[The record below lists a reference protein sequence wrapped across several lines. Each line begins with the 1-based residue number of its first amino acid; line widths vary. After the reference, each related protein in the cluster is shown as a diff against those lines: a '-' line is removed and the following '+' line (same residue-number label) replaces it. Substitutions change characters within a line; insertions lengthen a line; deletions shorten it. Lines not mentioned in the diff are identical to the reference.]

1 MVGRA
6 TPTKLPHAGHS
17 STLQTVHGETSGA
30 LAPRDSGQ
38 LRPETLV
45 SKTNSKSPKGRSQ
58 DWGAH
63 TTIIGPGLTRDQEG
77 ARG

>member
-1 MVGRA
+1 MVGRVK
-6 TPTKLPHAGHS
+6 PTKLPHAGQS
-17 STLQTVHGETSGA
+17 STLQTVHRETLEA
-30 LAPRDSGQ
+30 LASRDSEQ

-63 TTIIGPGLTRDQEG
+63 TTII
-77 ARG
+77 